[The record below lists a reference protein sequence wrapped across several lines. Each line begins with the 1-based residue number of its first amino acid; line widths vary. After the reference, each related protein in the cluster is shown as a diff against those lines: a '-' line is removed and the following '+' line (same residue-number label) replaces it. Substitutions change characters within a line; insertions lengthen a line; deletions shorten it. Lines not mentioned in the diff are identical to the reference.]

1 MLLLLS
7 NLMIQPQSGASTVVD
22 PNTFSFVTFTP
33 ESCTNGELLCMGSAT
48 AGNGYLSLTPEPQQ
62 SGNLSL
68 SLSNTTNSVGRVLY
82 PHPVKVWPA
91 IISTTFT
98 VRITPFSENSTG
110 SGDGMALV
118 FAQDNRPSPNA
129 SYGSYLGMFD
139 QSTQGKHT
147 ILIYCM
153 KYVVSKFSVSGHI
166 SPNVLDK
173 SKDFFFIRILMGD
186 ASNTHLMRPHIIQ
199 LKE

>member
-22 PNTFSFVTFTP
+22 TNTFSFVTFTP

-98 VRITPFSENSTG
+98 VRITPFSENSTNA
-110 SGDGMALV
+110 GDGMALV
-118 FAQDNRPSPNA
+118 FAQDNRPSPN
-129 SYGSYLGMFD
+129 GSYLGMFD
-139 QSTQGKHT
+139 QSTQGKHS
-147 ILIYCM
+147 IFICCM
-153 KYVVSKFSVSGHI
+153 KYLVSKFCVSGHI

-173 SKDFFFIRILMGD
+173 SKGFFFYQNLDG
-186 ASNTHLMRPHIIQ
+186 
-199 LKE
+199 